1 MTVLSSFL
9 KEQELATNN
18 LSILF
23 VASEVEGLIKSGGLA
38 DVAKALPEALHQLQ
52 QDVRITIPAY
62 NGIKNLAD
70 AEVMLETQLTSWPH
84 TEYRVL
90 RLFLS
95 DVPVYLIDCQPY
107 FNRPSMYAEN
117 NQAYPDNGERFAFFS
132 AACLDMLPKL
142 DFRPDI
148 VHANDWHTGLVPFL
162 LKHRYGSDPYFVN
175 THSVISI
182 HNAVFKG
189 VFSYD
194 DVQCLPE
201 FQNRNV
207 HDAALSATHIS
218 MLKAGVMN
226 ADKINAVS
234 PTYAEELK
242 TELGSHGMSWE
253 FQQRANDLVGILNGC
268 DYSAWNPETD
278 AYLPFNYQANYD
290 SMMEGKKACKK
301 ALQKRLNLAE
311 TDCAMFGMVCRLTM
325 QKGLHYLLPALAD
338 FLKHDVQ
345 LVLVGTGDPS
355 LAAQV
360 QDVADEFPNKFVFVE
375 AYDNELAHL
384 VEAGSDFFLMPS
396 EFEPC
401 GLNQIYSMAY
411 GTLPIVRGVGGL
423 KDSVNDY
430 DSEPSDATGFVFY
443 EPTPQALLLAML
455 RALLLYVQDNAELKR
470 VQLHAMQ
477 QDFCWRKAAEE
488 YLQLYHSALKLSI
501 PH

>member
-1 MTVLSSFL
+1 M
-9 KEQELATNN
+9 ATNN

-38 DVAKALPEALHQLQ
+38 DVAKALPEALQNLQ

-62 NGIKNLAD
+62 TSIERLAD
-70 AEVMLETQLTSWPH
+70 AEVVLETNLTSWPH
-84 TEYRVL
+84 TKYRVL
-90 RLFLS
+90 LLTLGNN
-95 DVPVYLIDCQPY
+95 PVYLIDCEPY

-117 NQAYPDNGERFAFFS
+117 NQAYTDNGERFAFFS

-142 DFRPDI
+142 AFQPDI
-148 VHANDWHTGLVPFL
+148 IHANDWHTGLVPFL
-162 LKHRYGSDPYFVN
+162 LKHRYGNDPFFAH
-175 THSVISI
+175 TKSVISI

-201 FQNRNV
+201 FHCRNV
-207 HDAALSATHIS
+207 PDAAVSTTHIT

-242 TELGSHGMSWE
+242 TELGSHGMAWE
-253 FQQRANDLVGILNGC
+253 FQQRAGDLVGILNGC

-278 AYLPFNYQANYD
+278 VYLPMNYSADKQ
-290 SMMEGKKACKK
+290 SMVLGKNTCKR
-301 ALQKRLNLAE
+301 ALQQKLNLAE
-311 TDCAMFGMVCRLTM
+311 KDVAMFGMVCRLTQ
-325 QKGLHYLLPALAD
+325 QKGVHYLLPALAD

-345 LVLVGTGDPS
+345 VVVVGTGDPV
-355 LAAQV
+355 LAAQLEE
-360 QDVADEFPNKFVFVE
+360 VAAQFSDKFVFVE

-430 DSEPSDATGFVFY
+430 DVDPCDATGFVFY
-443 EPTPQALLLAML
+443 EPTSQALLLTML
-455 RALLLYVQDNAELKR
+455 RALLLYAQNLTEVQR

-477 QDFCWRKAAEE
+477 KDFCWRKAAES
-488 YLQLYHSALKLSI
+488 YLQLYRSALN
-501 PH
+501 

>member
-1 MTVLSSFL
+1 MLYL
-9 KEQELATNN
+9 KEHELATNN
-18 LSILF
+18 LSVLF

-38 DVAKALPEALHQLQ
+38 DVAKALPEALHQLH

-62 NGIKNLAD
+62 HGIENLSD
-70 AEVMLETQLTSWPH
+70 AEVLLETQLTTWPH

-90 RLFLS
+90 RLFLAE
-95 DVPVYLIDCQPY
+95 VPVYLIDCQPY
-107 FNRPSMYAEN
+107 FNRSSMYAEN

-148 VHANDWHTGLVPFL
+148 IHANDWHTGLVPFL
-162 LKHRYGSDPYFVN
+162 LKHRHISDPFFVN
-175 THSVISI
+175 THSVITI

-189 VFSYD
+189 VFHYD

-201 FQNRNV
+201 FHSKNV
-207 HDAALSATHIS
+207 PEAAVSSTHVS

-253 FQQRANDLVGILNGC
+253 FQQRAHDLVGILNGC
-268 DYSAWNPETD
+268 DYSAWSPATD
-278 AYLPFNYQANYD
+278 SYLPVNYQANFN
-290 SMMEGKKACKK
+290 SMVAGKAACKA
-301 ALQKRLNLAE
+301 ALQHRVSLAQKN
-311 TDCAMFGMVCRLTM
+311 CAMFGMVCRLTM
-325 QKGLHYLLPALAD
+325 QKGVHYLLPALQD
-338 FLKHDVQ
+338 FLLHDVQ

-355 LAAQV
+355 LAAQLE
-360 QDVADEFPNKFVFVE
+360 DVSAQFPDKFVFVE

-430 DSEPSDATGFVFY
+430 DANPSDATGFIFY
-443 EPTPQALLLAML
+443 EPTPQALLLTML
-455 RALLLYVQDNAELKR
+455 RALLLYVQDSAEVKR

-477 QDFCWRKAAEE
+477 KDFCWRKSAEE
-488 YLQLYHSALKLSI
+488 YLQLYHSALKLAI

>member
-1 MTVLSSFL
+1 M
-9 KEQELATNN
+9 ATNN
-18 LSILF
+18 LSVLF

-38 DVAKALPEALHQLQ
+38 DVAKALPEALQNLQ
-52 QDVRITIPAY
+52 QDVRISIPAY
-62 NGIKNLAD
+62 TGIEQLSE
-70 AEVMLETQLTSWPH
+70 AETVLKTELTSWPH
-84 TEYRVL
+84 TAYRVL
-90 RLFLS
+90 KLTFG
-95 DVPVYLIDCQPY
+95 DNPVYLIDCPPY

-117 NQAYPDNGERFAFFS
+117 NQAYTDNGERFAFFS

-142 DFRPDI
+142 GFQPDI

-162 LKHRYGSDPYFVN
+162 LKHRYGHDAFFAN
-175 THSVISI
+175 TRSVISI

-201 FQNRNV
+201 FHSRNV
-207 HDAALSATHIS
+207 PDAAVSATHIT

-242 TELGSHGMSWE
+242 TELGSHGMAWE
-253 FQQRANDLVGILNGC
+253 FQQRASDLVGILNGC

-278 AYLPFNYQANYD
+278 SNLPLNYKANRQ
-290 SMMEGKKACKK
+290 SMVRGKNACKK
-301 ALQKRLNLAE
+301 AMQEKLGLEAS
-311 TDCAMFGMVCRLTM
+311 DCAMFGMVCRLTQ
-325 QKGLHYLLPALAD
+325 QKGVHYLLPALAD

-345 LVLVGTGDPS
+345 LVVVGTGDPI
-355 LAAQV
+355 LAAQLR
-360 QDVADEFPNKFVFVE
+360 DVAAQFADKFVFVE

-430 DSEPSDATGFVFY
+430 DVDPADATGFVFY
-443 EPTPQALLLAML
+443 EPTPQGLLLTML
-455 RALLLYVQDNAELKR
+455 RALLLYAQNVTEVRR

-477 QDFCWRKAAEE
+477 KDFCWRKAAEE
-488 YLQLYHSALKLSI
+488 YLQLYRAALN
-501 PH
+501 

>member
-1 MTVLSSFL
+1 M
-9 KEQELATNN
+9 ATNN
-18 LSILF
+18 LSVLF

-38 DVAKALPEALHQLQ
+38 DVAKALPEALQNLQ
-52 QDVRITIPAY
+52 QDVRISIPAY
-62 NGIKNLAD
+62 TGIEQLSE
-70 AEVMLETQLTSWPH
+70 AETVLETELTSWPN
-84 TEYRVL
+84 TAYRVL
-90 RLFLS
+90 KLMLG
-95 DVPVYLIDCQPY
+95 DNLVYLIDCPPY

-117 NQAYPDNGERFAFFS
+117 NQAYSDNGERFAFFS

-142 DFRPDI
+142 GFQPDI

-162 LKHRYGSDPYFVN
+162 LKHRYGDDAFFAN
-175 THSVISI
+175 TRSVISI

-201 FQNRNV
+201 FHSRNV
-207 HDAALSATHIS
+207 PDAAVSATHIT

-242 TELGSHGMSWE
+242 TELGSHGMAWE
-253 FQQRANDLVGILNGC
+253 FQQRADDLVGILNGC

-278 AYLPFNYQANYD
+278 PSLPLNYKANRQ
-290 SMMEGKKACKK
+290 SMVRGKNACKK
-301 ALQKRLNLAE
+301 ALQEKLGLGAS
-311 TDCAMFGMVCRLTM
+311 DCAMFGMVCRLTQ
-325 QKGLHYLLPALAD
+325 QKGVHYLLPVLAD

-345 LVLVGTGDPS
+345 VVVVGTGDPI
-355 LAAQV
+355 LAAQLKE
-360 QDVADEFPNKFVFVE
+360 VAAQFANKFVFVE

-430 DSEPSDATGFVFY
+430 DVDIEEATGFVFY
-443 EPTPQALLLAML
+443 EPTPQALLLTML
-455 RALLLYVQDNAELKR
+455 RALLLYAQSPNEVKR

-477 QDFCWRKAAEE
+477 RDFCWHKAAEE
-488 YLQLYHSALKLSI
+488 YLLLYRSALN
-501 PH
+501 

>member
-1 MTVLSSFL
+1 M
-9 KEQELATNN
+9 ATNN
-18 LSILF
+18 LSVLF

-38 DVAKALPEALHQLQ
+38 DVAKALPEALLNLQ

-62 NGIKNLAD
+62 HGIEQLSE
-70 AEVMLETQLTSWPH
+70 AETLLETKLTSWPH
-84 TEYRVL
+84 TDYRVL
-90 RLFLS
+90 KLTVG
-95 DVPVYLIDCQPY
+95 DNPVYLIDCQPY

-117 NQAYPDNGERFAFFS
+117 NQAYTDNGERFAFFS

-142 DFRPDI
+142 GFQPDI

-162 LKHRYGSDPYFVN
+162 LKHRYGSDPFFAH
-175 THSVISI
+175 TRSVLSI

-201 FQNRNV
+201 FHSRNEP
-207 HDAALSATHIS
+207 DAAVSTTHIT
-218 MLKAGVMN
+218 MLKAGVMS

-242 TELGSHGMSWE
+242 TELGSHGMAWE
-253 FQQRANDLVGILNGC
+253 FQQRSEDLVGILNGC

-278 AYLPFNYQANYD
+278 LNLPLHYKSNRQ
-290 SMMEGKKACKK
+290 SMVRGKNACKK
-301 ALQKRLNLAE
+301 ALQEKLGLE
-311 TDCAMFGMVCRLTM
+311 TSDCAMFGMVCRLTQ
-325 QKGLHYLLPALAD
+325 QKGVHYLLPALAD

-345 LVLVGTGDPS
+345 LVVVGTGDPIF
-355 LAAQV
+355 AAQLR
-360 QDVADEFPNKFVFVE
+360 DVAALFANKFVFVE

-430 DSEPSDATGFVFY
+430 DADPLDATGFVFDG
-443 EPTPQALLLAML
+443 PTPQALLLTML
-455 RALLLYVQDNAELKR
+455 RALLLYAQNIKEVRR
-470 VQLHAMQ
+470 VQLYAMQ
-477 QDFCWRKAAEE
+477 KDFCWRKAAEE
-488 YLQLYHSALKLSI
+488 YLQLYRAALN
-501 PH
+501 

>member
-1 MTVLSSFL
+1 M
-9 KEQELATNN
+9 ATND

-38 DVAKALPEALHQLQ
+38 DVAKALPEALHGLQ

-62 NGIKNLAD
+62 KGIERLGD
-70 AEVMLETQLTSWPH
+70 AEVMLETKLTSWPH

-90 RLFLS
+90 RLFLG
-95 DVPVYLIDCQPY
+95 DVPVYLIDCEPY

-162 LKHRYGSDPYFVN
+162 LKHRYDADPFFIN
-175 THSVISI
+175 THSVLSI

-201 FQNRNV
+201 FHSRNV
-207 HDAALSATHIS
+207 PDAAISATHIT

-242 TELGSHGMSWE
+242 TELGSHGMAWE
-253 FQQRANDLVGILNGC
+253 FQHRANDLVGILNGC

-278 AYLPFNYQANYD
+278 GFLPLNYQANHQ
-290 SMMEGKKACKK
+290 SMRDGKLASKRV
-301 ALQKRLNLAE
+301 LQQRLGLE
-311 TDCAMFGMVCRLTM
+311 ERDCAMFGMVCRLTT
-325 QKGLHYLLPALAD
+325 QKGVHYLLPALED

-345 LVLVGTGDPS
+345 LVIVGTGDPV
-355 LAAQV
+355 LAAQL
-360 QDVADEFPNKFVFVE
+360 DEAAAKHSDKFVFVE
-375 AYDNELAHL
+375 AYDNELSHL
-384 VEAGSDFFLMPS
+384 VEAGIDFFLMPS

-423 KDSVNDY
+423 KDSVVDY
-430 DSEPSDATGFVFY
+430 DVNRAEATGFVFY
-443 EPTPQALLLAML
+443 DPTPQALLLTML
-455 RALLLYVQDNAELKR
+455 RALLLYVQDHEEMKR
-470 VQLHAMQ
+470 VQLYAMQ
-477 QDFCWRKAAEE
+477 KDFCWRKAAEQ
-488 YLQLYHSALKLSI
+488 YLLLYHSALHSSRLT
-501 PH
+501 

>member
-1 MTVLSSFL
+1 M
-9 KEQELATNN
+9 ATNN
-18 LSILF
+18 LSVLF

-38 DVAKALPEALHQLQ
+38 DVAKALPEALQNLQ
-52 QDVRITIPAY
+52 QDVRISIPAY
-62 NGIKNLAD
+62 TGIEQLSE
-70 AEVMLETQLTSWPH
+70 AETVLETELTSWPH
-84 TEYRVL
+84 TAYRVL
-90 RLFLS
+90 KLMLG
-95 DVPVYLIDCQPY
+95 DNLVYLIDCPPY

-117 NQAYPDNGERFAFFS
+117 NQAYSDNGERFAFFS

-142 DFRPDI
+142 GFQPDI

-162 LKHRYGSDPYFVN
+162 LKHRYGDDAFFAN
-175 THSVISI
+175 TRSVISI

-201 FQNRNV
+201 FHSRNV
-207 HDAALSATHIS
+207 SDAAVSATHIT

-242 TELGSHGMSWE
+242 TELGSHGMAWE
-253 FQQRANDLVGILNGC
+253 FQQRADDLVGILNGC

-278 AYLPFNYQANYD
+278 PSLPLNYKANRQ
-290 SMMEGKKACKK
+290 SMVRGKNACKK
-301 ALQKRLNLAE
+301 ALQDKLGLGAS
-311 TDCAMFGMVCRLTM
+311 DCAMFGMVCRLTQ
-325 QKGLHYLLPALAD
+325 QKGVHYLLPVLAD

-345 LVLVGTGDPS
+345 VVVVGTGDPI
-355 LAAQV
+355 LAAQLKE
-360 QDVADEFPNKFVFVE
+360 VAAQFANKFVFVE

-430 DSEPSDATGFVFY
+430 DVDIEEATGFVFY
-443 EPTPQALLLAML
+443 EPIPQALLLTML
-455 RALLLYVQDNAELKR
+455 RALLLYAQSPNEVKR

-477 QDFCWRKAAEE
+477 RDFCWHKAAEE
-488 YLQLYHSALKLSI
+488 YLQLYRSALN
-501 PH
+501 

>member
-1 MTVLSSFL
+1 MCRKRALLLFR
-9 KEQELATNN
+9 KEHELATNN

-38 DVAKALPEALHQLQ
+38 DVAKALPEALQNLQ

-62 NGIKNLAD
+62 TSIERLAD
-70 AEVMLETQLTSWPH
+70 AEVVLETNLTSWPH
-84 TEYRVL
+84 TKYRVL
-90 RLFLS
+90 LLTLGNN
-95 DVPVYLIDCQPY
+95 PVYLIDCEPY

-117 NQAYPDNGERFAFFS
+117 NQAYTDNGERFAFFS

-142 DFRPDI
+142 AFQPDI
-148 VHANDWHTGLVPFL
+148 IHANDWHTGLVPFL
-162 LKHRYGSDPYFVN
+162 LKHRYGNDPFFAH
-175 THSVISI
+175 TKSVISI

-201 FQNRNV
+201 FHCRNV
-207 HDAALSATHIS
+207 PDAAVSATHIT

-242 TELGSHGMSWE
+242 TELGSHGMAWE
-253 FQQRANDLVGILNGC
+253 FQQRAGDLVGILNGC

-278 AYLPFNYQANYD
+278 VYLPMNYSADKQ
-290 SMMEGKKACKK
+290 SMVLGKNTCKR
-301 ALQKRLNLAE
+301 ALQQRLNLAE
-311 TDCAMFGMVCRLTM
+311 KDVAMFGMVCRLTQ
-325 QKGLHYLLPALAD
+325 QKGVHYLLPALAG

-345 LVLVGTGDPS
+345 VVVVGTGDPV
-355 LAAQV
+355 LAAQLEE
-360 QDVADEFPNKFVFVE
+360 VAAQFSDKFVFVE

-430 DSEPSDATGFVFY
+430 DVDPCDATGFVFY
-443 EPTPQALLLAML
+443 EPTSQALLLTML
-455 RALLLYVQDNAELKR
+455 RALLLYAQNLTEVQR

-477 QDFCWRKAAEE
+477 KDFCWRKAAES
-488 YLQLYHSALKLSI
+488 YLQLYRSALN
-501 PH
+501 

>member
-1 MTVLSSFL
+1 M
-9 KEQELATNN
+9 ATNN
-18 LSILF
+18 LSVLF

-38 DVAKALPEALHQLQ
+38 DVAKALPEALQNLQ

-62 NGIKNLAD
+62 TAIERLAEAELELDTELAHWPYTAYKVLKLNLGD
-70 AEVMLETQLTSWPH
+70 N
-84 TEYRVL
+84 
-90 RLFLS
+90 
-95 DVPVYLIDCQPY
+95 PVYLIDCPPY

-117 NQAYPDNGERFAFFS
+117 NQAYTDNGERFAFFS

-142 DFRPDI
+142 GFQPDI

-162 LKHRYGSDPYFVN
+162 LKHRYGNEAFFAK
-175 THSVISI
+175 TRSVISI

-201 FQNRNV
+201 FHSRNV
-207 HDAALSATHIS
+207 PDAAVSATHIT

-242 TELGSHGMSWE
+242 TELGSHGMAWE
-253 FQQRANDLVGILNGC
+253 FQQRAGDLVGILNGC
-268 DYSAWNPETD
+268 DYGTWSPETD
-278 AYLPFNYQANYD
+278 SNLPLNYKANRQ
-290 SMMEGKKACKK
+290 SMVRGKNACKK
-301 ALQKRLNLAE
+301 ALQERLGLEESDN
-311 TDCAMFGMVCRLTM
+311 AMFGMVCRLTQ
-325 QKGLHYLLPALAD
+325 QKGVHYLLPALAD
-338 FLKHDVQ
+338 FLKHNVQ
-345 LVLVGTGDPS
+345 LVVVGTGDPV
-355 LAAQV
+355 LAAQLR
-360 QDVADEFPNKFVFVE
+360 DVAAQFASKFVFVE

-430 DSEPSDATGFVFY
+430 DVDPADATGFVFY
-443 EPTPQALLLAML
+443 EPTPQGLLLSML
-455 RALLLYVQDNAELKR
+455 RALLLYAQNVTEVRR

-477 QDFCWRKAAEE
+477 KDFCWRKAAEE
-488 YLQLYHSALKLSI
+488 YLQLYRAALN
-501 PH
+501 